1 MSNSDSPSSPRARLI
16 VTPTSRP
23 ALARHVKFTFDDV
36 RQRWLILAPERL
48 LTPSDTAVA
57 VLKLCDGQTPVDQVA
72 SVLAS
77 EFEAPQQTILA
88 DIIPVLQDLADKGY
102 LKA

>member
-1 MSNSDSPSSPRARLI
+1 MSGNDTPGLPRARVI

-23 ALARHVKFTFDDV
+23 ALARHVRLTFDDV

-57 VLKLCDGQTPVDQVA
+57 VLKLCDGQRSVDAVA
-72 SVLAS
+72 SALAT
-77 EFEAPQQTILA
+77 EFEAPQHAILA

-102 LKA
+102 LTA

>member
-1 MSNSDSPSSPRARLI
+1 MSNNDNPDLPRARVI

-23 ALARHVKFTFDDV
+23 AIARHVKLKFDEM

-57 VLKLCDGQTPVDQVA
+57 VLQLCDGQRPVDAVA
-72 SVLAS
+72 SALAS
-77 EFEAPQQTILA
+77 EFDAPQHAILA
-88 DIIPVLQDLADKGY
+88 DILPVLQDLADKGY
-102 LKA
+102 LTT

>member
-1 MSNSDSPSSPRARLI
+1 MSNSDNPDVPRARAI
-16 VTPTSRP
+16 VTPASRP
-23 ALARHVKFTFDDV
+23 ALARHVKLRFDDV

-57 VLKLCDGQTPVDQVA
+57 VLKLCDGQTSVDAVA
-72 SVLAS
+72 GALAS

-88 DIIPVLQDLADKGY
+88 DIIAVLQDLADKGY

>member
-1 MSNSDSPSSPRARLI
+1 MSNSDNPGLPRARVI

-23 ALARHVKFTFDDV
+23 ALARHVKLKFDDV
-36 RQRWLILAPERL
+36 RQRWLMLAPERL

-57 VLKLCDGQTPVDQVA
+57 VLKLCDGQTPVAAVA
-72 SVLAS
+72 DALAN